1 MKKVKFICEQ
11 YVDMLGI
18 LIAVLTVFSSF
29 FITGLF
35 GMGKYG
41 TLINYTL
48 CTPPVSKSCN
58 NICSF
63 TAFGKFACPTPIIGL

>member
-48 CTPPVSKSCN
+48 CGLFFVYIGMLLIIRK
-58 NICSF
+58 
-63 TAFGKFACPTPIIGL
+63 KFVFL